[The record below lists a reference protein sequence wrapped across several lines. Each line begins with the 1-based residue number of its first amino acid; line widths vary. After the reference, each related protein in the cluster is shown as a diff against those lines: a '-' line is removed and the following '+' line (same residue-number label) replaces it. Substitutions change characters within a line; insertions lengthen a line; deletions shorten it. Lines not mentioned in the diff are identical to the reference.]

1 MECKTCKEKSNKGKV
16 TDGKNLEVNLI
27 PKSFQEG
34 DYSGNFFFKIIAF
47 VVVAIAIPFII
58 LVLLGQIFMNF
69 FFPKHLP
76 KVTKKF
82 KGFFINLLNSYGK
95 FKYNREI
102 KKRERQFEKNV
113 KYTDKVE
120 NKKVDEVEKQK
131 ESVDEVQ
138 TEFDDIEIFENKK

>member
-1 MECKTCKEKSNKGKV
+1 MECKTCKEKSNKRKLPGE
-16 TDGKNLEVNLI
+16 DNLEVNLI
-27 PKSFQEG
+27 PKSIQEG

-120 NKKVDEVEKQK
+120 NEKVVEVEKQK
-131 ESVDEVQ
+131 ESVDEFQ

>member
-1 MECKTCKEKSNKGKV
+1 MECKTCKEKSNKRKLPGE
-16 TDGKNLEVNLI
+16 DNLEVNLI

-58 LVLLGQIFMNF
+58 LVLLGQIFMTF
-69 FFPKHLP
+69 FLP
-76 KVTKKF
+76 KSLPKLTKKF

-95 FKYNREI
+95 FRYNREI
-102 KKRERQFEKNV
+102 KKRASQFEKNI

-120 NKKVDEVEKQK
+120 NEKVYEVEKQK

>member
-1 MECKTCKEKSNKGKV
+1 MECKTCKEKSNNKKSPNS
-16 TDGKNLEVNLI
+16 DNLEINLI
-27 PKSFQEG
+27 PKSIQDG

-47 VVVAIAIPFII
+47 VVVTIAIPFII

-76 KVTKKF
+76 KVSKKF
-82 KGFFINLLNSYGK
+82 KGFFINILNSYAK
-95 FKYNREI
+95 FKYDREI

-113 KYTDKVE
+113 EYTGNVEKQKE
-120 NKKVDEVEKQK
+120 NKKVDEVK
-131 ESVDEVQ
+131 

>member
-1 MECKTCKEKSNKGKV
+1 MECKTCKEKSNKRKLPGEE
-16 TDGKNLEVNLI
+16 NLEINLI
-27 PKSFQEG
+27 SKSIQEG
-34 DYSGNFFFKIIAF
+34 DYNGNFFFKIIAF

-58 LVLLGQIFMNF
+58 LVLLGQIFMTF
-69 FFPKHLP
+69 FLP
-76 KVTKKF
+76 KSLPKLTKKF

-95 FKYNREI
+95 FRYNREI

-120 NKKVDEVEKQK
+120 NEKVDEVEKQK

>member
-1 MECKTCKEKSNKGKV
+1 MECKTCKEKSNKKKV
-16 TDGKNLEVNLI
+16 TDGKNLELNLI
-27 PKSFQEG
+27 PKSIQEG

-47 VVVAIAIPFII
+47 VVVTIAIPFII

-120 NKKVDEVEKQK
+120 NEKVVEVEKQK
-131 ESVDEVQ
+131 ENVDEVQ